1 MTTTIRLT
9 NSARDAFVEACMCD
23 VPKPDYASLVKEAQD
38 IIYKLM
44 SPLVRKVFR
53 ESPVALKCETFTTLA
68 DRGYVKLVVA
78 DVDFRDVLE
87 PILYKAQAR
96 DRVRSTIRAIA
107 YKCSTAKQLEDALPE
122 FAHHVPR
129 ADKPTSNLPVP
140 ASFAND
146 LKALGFEPKVQ
157 KAEEQ

>member
-23 VPKPDYASLVKEAQD
+23 VPKPDYAALVKEAQD
-38 IIYKLM
+38 ILYKLM
-44 SPLVRKVFR
+44 SPPVRKVFR
-53 ESPVALKCETFTTLA
+53 ESPEALRYETFTTLA
-68 DRGYVKLVVA
+68 DRGYAKLIVA
-78 DVDFRDVLE
+78 DVRPKDALE

-107 YKCSTAKQLEDALPE
+107 YKCSTSKQLEEALPE

-140 ASFAND
+140 ASFTND
-146 LKALGFEPKVQ
+146 LKVLGFEPKVQ
-157 KAEEQ
+157 KVEEQ